1 MADQPGDLARGMA
14 AGPVVKADVEQKE
27 APKVI
32 KGNPLLKILGSP
44 TFVAGDGKRYE
55 RTTGFGSSRKPHPDG
70 GTNETV
76 AYIIFKPFDG
86 LDITAEG
93 RIYCER
99 FVAKDGKNKRVYSI
113 TLPMLKVERK
123 DAKGKAA
130 VENLKITLRNLYRE
144 SALAKAVATGAAADK
159 PIASDRWEESD

>member
-1 MADQPGDLARGMA
+1 MGEQPGDLARTMA
-14 AGPVVKADVEQKE
+14 AGPIVKAEVESEK
-27 APKVI
+27 APKVS
-32 KGNPLLKILGSP
+32 KGNPLLKVLGSP
-44 TFVAGDGKRYE
+44 TFVAGDGKQYE

-76 AYIIFKPFDG
+76 AYIIFRPFDG
-86 LDITAEG
+86 LEMTMEG

-99 FVAKDGKNKRVYSI
+99 FVTKEGKGKRLYSI

-130 VENLKITLRNLYRE
+130 IENLKITLRNLYQT
-144 SALAKAVATGAAADK
+144 SDLAKAVSKGTVER
-159 PIASDRWEESD
+159 PVASDRWEESD